1 MRLRHS
7 SDNTSKLAKVPLF
20 ASLPESELKELA
32 SLLSPITYPVG
43 TTLFRVGDPGDTM
56 FIIASGSIRFF
67 NRDPLGKEIA
77 LEEINSG
84 FFGEVAVLAGG
95 VRTATAQVTVELDAL
110 ELHRTDLEKF
120 LKRHPRASML
130 LMGDMARRLS
140 RAGDQMSQM
149 IPLNINSAWEKA
161 ESPLDRSI
169 HRLAEHCASLPFLLG
184 NVLFSFLWIV
194 LNLALKS
201 RAFDHPPFSW
211 LSLLITLEA
220 LSISTIVL
228 YSQNQQA
235 SKEKVRNEVEFS
247 ANLDSALIIAGL
259 KDKMEEMEEKLDR
272 DRDARN
278 L

>member
-20 ASLPESELKELA
+20 ASLPENELKELA
-32 SLLSPITYPVG
+32 NLLSPITYPVG

-77 LEEINSG
+77 LEEINNG

-140 RAGDQMSQM
+140 RAGDQMRQM

-211 LSLLITLEA
+211 LSLIITLEA

>member
-1 MRLRHS
+1 MRLRNNRN
-7 SDNTSKLAKVPLF
+7 NTSKLANIPLF
-20 ASLPESELKELA
+20 ASLPEKELRELA
-32 SLLSPITYPVG
+32 NLLNPVAYPVG
-43 TTLFRVGDPGDTM
+43 ATLFRVGDPGETM
-56 FIIASGSIRFF
+56 FIITSGSIRFF

-77 LEEINSG
+77 LEEIDSG

-95 VRTATAQVTVELDAL
+95 VRTATAQVTLELNAL
-110 ELHRTDLEKF
+110 ELHRTDLERF
-120 LKRHPRASML
+120 LKKHPRAAMI

-140 RAGDQMSQM
+140 RAGDQMRQM

-161 ESPLDRSI
+161 ETPLDRSI

-184 NVLFSFLWIV
+184 NFVFSLSWIA
-194 LNLALKS
+194 LNFALRG

-211 LSLLITLEA
+211 LSLIITLEA

-259 KDKMEEMEEKLDR
+259 KDKIEEMEEKLDR

-278 L
+278 I

>member
-20 ASLPESELKELA
+20 ASLPKNELKELA
-32 SLLSPITYPVG
+32 NLLSPITYPVG

-77 LEEINSG
+77 LEEINNG

-140 RAGDQMSQM
+140 RAGDQMRQM

-211 LSLLITLEA
+211 LSLIITLEA

>member
-20 ASLPESELKELA
+20 ASLPENELKELA
-32 SLLSPITYPVG
+32 NLLSPITYPVG

-77 LEEINSG
+77 LEEINNG

-140 RAGDQMSQM
+140 RAGDQMRQM

-211 LSLLITLEA
+211 LSLIITLEA

-259 KDKMEEMEEKLDR
+259 KDKMEEMEEKLNR

>member
-140 RAGDQMSQM
+140 RAGDQMRQM